1 VVSTAPDIRASRAAT
16 GARTE
21 MAGERNLPSLGLED
35 HDRLNKEL
43 GGGIPRG
50 SIVLAE
56 GDYGA
61 GKSALSQRL
70 TYGLCQTGTSVTYLS
85 TELTI
90 GGFIDQMHSLSY
102 DVVDHLL
109 EEQLLFLHADIDTGG
124 VLSGGSGGGDTDTER
139 MDLLSSLMEAE
150 TMWEPEVIIID
161 TFDAILRNDPT
172 FEALIRQNE
181 ERQAALEII
190 SFFRDIIS
198 SGKVIVLT
206 VDPSTVDEEA
216 IGPFRAIADVFFE
229 LEMIEVG
236 NDVRRQIAVKRFAGM
251 GEQVGDSIGYSV
263 RSGTGIVIEN
273 RSIA

>member
-1 VVSTAPDIRASRAAT
+1 MPGTT
-16 GARTE
+16 QQ
-21 MAGERNLPSLGLED
+21 RNLFSLGLED

-43 GGGIPRG
+43 GGGVPRG
-50 SIVLAE
+50 SIVLVE

-70 TYGLCQTGTSVTYLS
+70 TYGLCETGMAVTYLS
-85 TELTI
+85 TELTVT
-90 GGFIDQMHSLSY
+90 GFIDQMHSLSY

-109 EEQLLFLHADIDTGG
+109 DERLLFLHADLDTGG
-124 VLSGGSGGGDTDTER
+124 VLSGGGDDDR
-139 MDLLSSLMEAE
+139 MNLLAELMDAE
-150 TMWEPEVIIID
+150 TMWQPEIVVID

-190 SFFRDIIS
+190 SFFRDMIS
-198 SGKVIVLT
+198 EGKIIVLT

-251 GEQVGDSIGYSV
+251 GEQVGDTIGYSI

-273 RSIA
+273 RNIA